1 MCIIYE
7 LRCIFTEESGKKFKI
22 GTPLEA
28 EISKLLHGEQ
38 STTEKNPF
46 FKDHSRDLKAAR
58 QHLAEISKARW
69 MARQK
74 DAKDKYQSKIK
85 SKRYRR
91 ALRKRK
97 QEQEKS
103 ANVEDDGEADQKA
116 EFDRVKERA
125 DLRHKTI
132 SKKLRFYDNTNSKE
146 SLVVSYILELL
157 DKRDS
162 DLSSR
167 PILVQSNFGIFD
179 IY

>member
-1 MCIIYE
+1 MI
-7 LRCIFTEESGKKFKI
+7 LPGFFSEESGKKFKI

-103 ANVEDDGEADQKA
+103 ANVDDDGEADQKA

>member
-1 MCIIYE
+1 
-7 LRCIFTEESGKKFKI
+7 
-22 GTPLEA
+22 
-28 EISKLLHGEQ
+28 
-38 STTEKNPF
+38 
-46 FKDHSRDLKAAR
+46 
-58 QHLAEISKARW
+58 

-103 ANVEDDGEADQKA
+103 ANVDDDGEADQKA

-146 SLVVSYILELL
+146 SLVVSFILELL
-157 DKRDS
+157 EKRDRG
-162 DLSSR
+162 LSPRLDRQFFRETYFEKNIWPCFQFISVSGIIV
-167 PILVQSNFGIFD
+167 ILLFSEKKSKFRKSTTQDKTNCR
-179 IY
+179 